1 VARGLAPARADRNIV
16 IMPRSLLFAPAIA
29 MLALSLAAPVGLRA
43 QVVITAQGGVHLG
56 GVGPRQSLQQVS
68 ANRSAGTRAVTG
80 EATTAGARVGMGISR
95 DWILD
100 GGVAWSHSSSRSSAV
115 GQPTPPIGTCT
126 LFASSTVQTRLS
138 NPASRLILIG
148 GVGPALIFERGDGT
162 AATSRTNIGG
172 LATLAAVLRLDTR
185 TALRLDAQQ
194 YLFSG
199 DIGGTY
205 LPHLGTTEPRSAGA
219 RTRHDFVL
227 LAGIS
232 WRAD

>member
-1 VARGLAPARADRNIV
+1 
-16 IMPRSLLFAPAIA
+16 
-29 MLALSLAAPVGLRA
+29 
-43 QVVITAQGGVHLG
+43 
-56 GVGPRQSLQQVS
+56 
-68 ANRSAGTRAVTG
+68 
-80 EATTAGARVGMGISR
+80 MGISR

-199 DIGGTY
+199 DIADGYT
-205 LPHLGTTEPRSAGA
+205 PHLGTGPLRSAGTRA
-219 RTRHDFVL
+219 RTDFVL

-232 WRAD
+232 WRAK

>member
-1 VARGLAPARADRNIV
+1 MALLLPLLAPAA
-16 IMPRSLLFAPAIA
+16 
-29 MLALSLAAPVGLRA
+29 LRA

-56 GVGPRQSLQQVS
+56 GVGPTQSLQQAS
-68 ANRSAGTRAVTG
+68 ASRAAGTRGVAG

-100 GGVAWSHSSSRSSAV
+100 GGVAWSHSSSRSSSV
-115 GQPTPPIGTCT
+115 GQSTPPIGART
-126 LFASSTVQTRLS
+126 LFASSTIQTRLS

-148 GVGPALIFERGDGT
+148 GVGPALVFERGDGT
-162 AATSRTNIGG
+162 AATRRTNIGG
-172 LATLAAVLRLDTR
+172 LATLAAVLRVDTR

-205 LPHLGTTEPRSAGA
+205 LPHLGTTAPRAAGA
-219 RTRHDFVL
+219 RVRRDFVL

>member
-1 VARGLAPARADRNIV
+1 MPGSSRLVPVIAATVLLLAPAT
-16 IMPRSLLFAPAIA
+16 
-29 MLALSLAAPVGLRA
+29 LRA

-56 GVGPRQSLQQVS
+56 GAGPTQSLQQAS
-68 ANRSAGTRAVTG
+68 ANRAAGTRGVTG
-80 EATTAGARVGMGISR
+80 EATTAGARVGVGSSR
-95 DWILD
+95 AWILD

-115 GQPTPPIGTCT
+115 GQPTPPIGPRT
-126 LFASSTVQTRLS
+126 LFASSTIQTRLS

-162 AATSRTNIGG
+162 AATHRTDIGG
-172 LATLAAVLRLDTR
+172 LATLAAVLRVDTR

-199 DIGGTY
+199 NIGDTY
-205 LPHLGTTEPRSAGA
+205 LPHLGTTVPRSAGA
-219 RTRHDFVL
+219 RVRRDFVL